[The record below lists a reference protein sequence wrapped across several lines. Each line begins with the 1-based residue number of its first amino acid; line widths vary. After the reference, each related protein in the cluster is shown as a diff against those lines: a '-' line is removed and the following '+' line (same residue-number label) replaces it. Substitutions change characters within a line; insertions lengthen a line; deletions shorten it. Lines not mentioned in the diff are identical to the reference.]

1 MKWQKRPTSSSRTE
15 QRQRDKLARKSQTR
29 EGRSVSLIVDDALP
43 LFSEIDMVLRSC
55 RRFTELMYWRDFEV
69 TVDWTG
75 VTPSSSDVC
84 VQRSRSDPVEIVGNL
99 WLLAF
104 GDTGV

>member
-1 MKWQKRPTSSSRTE
+1 
-15 QRQRDKLARKSQTR
+15 
-29 EGRSVSLIVDDALP
+29 
-43 LFSEIDMVLRSC
+43 
-55 RRFTELMYWRDFEV
+55 MYWRDFEV

-84 VQRSRSDPVEIVGNL
+84 VPRSRSDPVEIVGNL

-104 GDTGV
+104 GYTGV